1 MVGKSIEQ
9 EILVTSTAAPM
20 GRQGSEQPS
29 SVGAVLGG
37 PDWISARPDAAL
49 ALLAHMRAMKDLADD
64 MTHAALTPLLGRKL
78 FAPLGDD
85 QNGAPLSAVS
95 AFVAARCRPLW
106 PPNRGRE
113 PPVCPTIGDHPAGRI
128 ELNRSEVTTTHESG
142 SSDPSDRN
150 PPPHTVEKL
159 EK

>member
-1 MVGKSIEQ
+1 MILGSSFGQVMGLLLPTFWSFAAGLEPEAVIAGFQDMAVVGKSIEQ

-37 PDWISARPDAAL
+37 PDWISARAL
-49 ALLAHMRAMKDLADD
+49 ALLAHTRAMKDLADD

-95 AFVAARCRPLW
+95 AFVAARCRPL
-106 PPNRGRE
+106 E
-113 PPVCPTIGDHPAGRI
+113 
-128 ELNRSEVTTTHESG
+128 RSSQSG
-142 SSDPSDRN
+142 AHAHMR
-150 PPPHTVEKL
+150 
-159 EK
+159 